1 MLDDNSALFWGFVF
15 MESISFIFI
24 KFWGKKIIP
33 TFISGFLF
41 SFVILNYISFFD
53 EKTALNVILPLIGT
67 SSLVLLICL
76 SLKENDSLQ
85 ILKRKS
91 IYLASAAC
99 LVMGTISFLINKSI
113 GNEEVLNEPQS
124 IFLTIT
130 ILSLLYELFVHKIIW
145 QMIMKK
151 ENLTLKILLC
161 SLVTIILICLTWVEW
176 GKSVLVLIVASVTL
190 IISGV
195 FRFFCM
201 NDSYFWVCIILR
213 GIFYFIMFTVV

>member
-15 MESISFIFI
+15 IEFISFIFI

-99 LVMGTISFLINKSI
+99 LVMGKICSDKKNYIFDGISYSFFEIENSH
-113 GNEEVLNEPQS
+113 GCDPG
-124 IFLTIT
+124 
-130 ILSLLYELFVHKIIW
+130 SLGTGGGPVDPRKG
-145 QMIMKK
+145 
-151 ENLTLKILLC
+151 T
-161 SLVTIILICLTWVEW
+161 S
-176 GKSVLVLIVASVTL
+176 
-190 IISGV
+190 SGGPTGGG
-195 FRFFCM
+195 RK
-201 NDSYFWVCIILR
+201 
-213 GIFYFIMFTVV
+213 